1 MREGGRGAKRTAGA
15 RNDEEPEFGGPP
27 KATRFFFLGL
37 LNGNEASLE
46 LTFNDNRQSRDGDE
60 HPNTRGVSA
69 RRKLKERAVDEARS
83 RRPVHVCACVRVA
96 DEAF

>member
-46 LTFNDNRQSRDGDE
+46 LTLNDNRQ
-60 HPNTRGVSA
+60 
-69 RRKLKERAVDEARS
+69 
-83 RRPVHVCACVRVA
+83 
-96 DEAF
+96 